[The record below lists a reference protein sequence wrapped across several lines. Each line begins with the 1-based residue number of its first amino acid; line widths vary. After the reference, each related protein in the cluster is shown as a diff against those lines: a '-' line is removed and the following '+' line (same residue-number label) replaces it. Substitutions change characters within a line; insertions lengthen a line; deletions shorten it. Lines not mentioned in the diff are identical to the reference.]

1 MSPEAGTALS
11 SGEEDTLVV
20 AKSPSVTYSD
30 PYFDIVVPTAY
41 ASRTRVESHTYDDLQ
56 NTAIWIDGTFVS
68 EVAGFCDGPAGDP
81 ATGEVIVATLA
92 DSAGH
97 AIQVLEDTSD
107 PTSAALFE
115 DANVLSWVRPH

>member
-1 MSPEAGTALS
+1 M
-11 SGEEDTLVV
+11 
-20 AKSPSVTYSD
+20 
-30 PYFDIVVPTAY
+30 
-41 ASRTRVESHTYDDLQ
+41 ESHTYDDLQ

-68 EVAGFCDGPAGDP
+68 EVAGFRDGPVGDF
-81 ATGEVIVATLA
+81 ASGEVIVATLA